1 MPRYHERLSI
11 LHLYF
16 TTAYLVLSSKG
27 FSLTFLKWMRKPN
40 VKLGFLQKNC
50 KNCDFILDIIQ
61 RIVREKNAESA
72 KESCGAWRCGMRGSN
87 IPKSSEVKCTR
98 KTTPEENHATKKE
111 NIIG

>member
-61 RIVREKNAESA
+61 RIVREK
-72 KESCGAWRCGMRGSN
+72 KCGIRKRIMWGMAMRY
-87 IPKSSEVKCTR
+87 ER
-98 KTTPEENHATKKE
+98 K
-111 NIIG
+111 